1 MWRGVYLF
9 LACVPAP
16 SRSSIAC
23 PVPRSPA
30 LCDPAPLK
38 GFDRILYTSRSS
50 AFRLTMLSFGSLHV
64 CCGDMHP
71 SSLIFRDRSP
81 APPSRTGPVS
91 GRAILERCPYLHKR
105 SPFHKTQRPRD
116 GVLHER
122 KPCLLRVTAIC
133 AEVIVIMLRFCS
145 PCKSDM
151 LSCRRTPPMRVPTS
165 APVGVK
171 DQASIPSQMMSLA
184 PKVPYRCLA
193 SGRSTAMR
201 RQTRQVCQAKPKHC
215 CLQN

>member
-1 MWRGVYLF
+1 M
-9 LACVPAP
+9 CVVEICTPH
-16 SRSSIAC
+16 RSSSGIVRLRH
-23 PVPRSPA
+23 PPA
-30 LCDPAPLK
+30 
-38 GFDRILYTSRSS
+38 
-50 AFRLTMLSFGSLHV
+50 
-64 CCGDMHP
+64 
-71 SSLIFRDRSP
+71 
-81 APPSRTGPVS
+81 SRTGPVS

-145 PCKSDM
+145 PCKSDK

-171 DQASIPSQMMSLA
+171 GLASIPSQNALT